1 MEENKEQTQ
10 PEPEET
16 TVPVEATEPQENISL
31 GDALAGVFSEP
42 GETFLAVKNSAKK
55 NYWLV
60 PIIIVITVSIIAS
73 VLVLRDEELTA
84 GIKEK
89 QMKAINEQL
98 DKAVKEGKMTREQAN
113 QQIEQSQKFMT
124 GSMMMIF
131 GLVFSVVGVLFFFFF
146 KALIY
151 WGGLKIFKGTGGYV
165 DIMNVLGLAGIIT
178 AIQLVVDTVLAI
190 VMGKIMVNIGP
201 VLLFS
206 EEAVGTKVY
215 TLLAHFDL
223 INIWYLVVVGI
234 GLAKVS
240 NLKSSVTISFVF
252 VLWLVWVLLTS
263 FGPFGMF
270 VGR

>member
-1 MEENKEQTQ
+1 MEENKELTT
-10 PEPEET
+10 PETEET
-16 TVPVEATEPQENISL
+16 IQENISL

-42 GETFLAVKNSAKK
+42 GETFAAVKRSTKK

-60 PIIIVITVSIIAS
+60 PVIIVIAVSILAS
-73 VLVLRDEELTA
+73 ILVLRDEELTSS
-84 GIKEK
+84 IKEK
-89 QMKAINEQL
+89 QKKAMQEQL
-98 DKAVKEGKMTREQAN
+98 DKAVKDGSMTREQAN

-131 GLVFSVVGVLFFFFF
+131 GLVFSVVGVIFFFFF
-146 KALIY
+146 KALVY
-151 WGGLKIFKGTGGYV
+151 WGGLKIFKGTANYV

-178 AIQLVVDTVLAI
+178 AIQLVVDTVLA
-190 VMGKIMVNIGP
+190 VLMGKIMVNIGP
-201 VLLFS
+201 VLLVT
-206 EEAVGTKVY
+206 EEAVGAQMY

-240 NLKSSVTISFVF
+240 SLKNSATIPFVIG
-252 VLWLVWVLLTS
+252 LWFVWVLLTS

-270 VGR
+270 IGR

>member
-1 MEENKEQTQ
+1 MEESKEQTQ
-10 PEPEET
+10 PEQTQPEET
-16 TVPVEATEPQENISL
+16 AEPQEDISL

-42 GETFLAVKNSAKK
+42 GDTFTSVKNSTKK

-60 PIIIVITVSIIAS
+60 PIIIVIVISIIAS
-73 VLVLRDEELTA
+73 LLVLRDEELTA

-89 QMKAINEQL
+89 QKKAMNEQL
-98 DKAVKEGKMTREQAN
+98 DKAVKDGKMTREQAN

-131 GLVFSVVGVLFFFFF
+131 GLIFSVVGVIFFFFL
-146 KALIY
+146 KALAY
-151 WGGLKIFKGTGGYV
+151 WGGLKMFKGVASYV

-178 AIQLVVDTVLAI
+178 AIQLVVDSVLAI

-201 VLLFS
+201 VLLVS
-206 EEAVGTKVY
+206 EEAVGASMY
-215 TLLAHFDL
+215 TLLAHFDF

-240 NLKSSVTISFVF
+240 NLKSGVTISFVF
-252 VLWLVWVLLTS
+252 GLWLVWVLLTS

-270 VGR
+270 VGK